1 MKAMI
6 LAAGRG
12 ERLRPLTDSVP
23 KPMLPVAGKPLIEH
37 HIVRLADA
45 GITDIVINTCWL
57 AEQIEEYFSD
67 RGRRLGVTIHWS
79 KEATAL
85 ETGGGIAKALP
96 LLGNNPFMLING
108 DVWSDYPLAELD
120 DSKLSD
126 NLDAWLLLVN
136 NPEHNRRGDFALR
149 DNIVH
154 YAEQQTA
161 TFSGISLIRPS
172 LFADHRDSDDK
183 AFPLRDAL
191 RPAILAGRVG
201 GAVYTGRWCD
211 VGTVARYRQLESIFK
226 QENNSS

>member
-1 MKAMI
+1 
-6 LAAGRG
+6 
-12 ERLRPLTDSVP
+12 
-23 KPMLPVAGKPLIEH
+23 
-37 HIVRLADA
+37 
-45 GITDIVINTCWL
+45 
-57 AEQIEEYFSD
+57 
-67 RGRRLGVTIHWS
+67 
-79 KEATAL
+79 
-85 ETGGGIAKALP
+85 
-96 LLGNNPFMLING
+96 MLING
-108 DVWSDYPLAELD
+108 DVWSDYPLAELG
-120 DSKLSD
+120 DSTLSD

-211 VGTVARYRQLESIFK
+211 VGTVARYQQLESIFK